1 MSDVE
6 FVVRRILKEGY
17 DYAEREKEERNDNP
31 ASTLYRYTNH
41 LRLLNHLE
49 RQFLERND
57 NGDKD

>member
-17 DYAEREKEERNDNP
+17 DFAEKEKEDRGSNP

-49 RQFLERND
+49 KQFLERNE
-57 NGDKD
+57 NDKQN